1 MKDFDDFLSW
11 YSQNQDLLNR
21 SSESVK
27 ELSEKQMEDVVRLSL
42 DILRA
47 YHAWTMQLSQD

>member
-47 YHAWTMQLSQD
+47 YHAWMMQLSQD

>member
-27 ELSEKQMEDVVRLSL
+27 SLSEKQMGDVVRISL

-47 YHAWTMQLSQD
+47 YHAWSMQLSQD